1 MRRHNG
7 ISVAWFYNEND
18 VKRLK
23 EMGDYLKAVFARN
36 LLEEAGIC
44 VDSWEEGYDIE
55 AVRRDNYEQFFKTED
70 GIRNAD
76 IKVSFPHPV
85 SVSHVVLKENIR
97 MSQRIEGFEIKDD
110 KGHVLYQG
118 STVGYKKIAVFP
130 RTAVK
135 ELHIHIT
142 DARVC
147 PTLAFLGIY

>member
-7 ISVAWFYNEND
+7 ISFAWFYNEND
-18 VKRLK
+18 VKRLE

-55 AVRRDNYEQFFKTED
+55 AVRRDNYEKFFKKED

-97 MSQRIEGFEIKDD
+97 MSQRIEGFEIMDD

-118 STVGYKKIAVFP
+118 STVGYKKIAV
-130 RTAVK
+130 
-135 ELHIHIT
+135 
-142 DARVC
+142 
-147 PTLAFLGIY
+147 